1 MILNDDVGE
10 SVAVFFL
17 LNEIPQMQRRKKK
30 RNIHILSPDIHGLF
44 VVMFDS
50 CHYQFGDHAK
60 YIHRRWTLPFIEK
73 DTLCNQTALS
83 MFCWILVPKTTR

>member
-60 YIHRRWTLPFIEK
+60 YIHRRWTFV
-73 DTLCNQTALS
+73 QTNCFEHVLLDLGS
-83 MFCWILVPKTTR
+83 KN